1 MCQVCV
7 TSPASSHMHRTNMFT
22 ARCRGF
28 IIFSFLPRRTD
39 GHSSGA
45 DGAWHACWVMI
56 ALCHD
61 ALTLLLFVLAVG
73 SRIRGA
79 LEWSYDQRTCLLQG
93 AQLFDIL
100 SLHLGQDLFRFRLLD
115 DFDFEFPHTVSQLE
129 VGSLS
134 GQLVFRV
141 AHVGVVVQVEDDSMS
156 SRTHVVHTGKT
167 LSNLGHSRVQATH
180 FSIDSTQNLLS
191 SVDHMFSSGRRAHTS
206 GLALSY
212 DGETRCLPRRNH
224 CSRCTTVDASYQD
237 SCGLGFEAV
246 QLCQFLSQSQKKP
259 LKQHLASRTRGH
271 IGRLRLILPS
281 RQTLLLL
288 RTVLGDRCVTSL
300 YQQSRFQW
308 QVFPQM
314 GHGVFGMSSLGLLLS
329 LPFPRDFGL
338 PFWKASSPWI
348 PHADRSMGCGV
359 ELAAACARLTLSIS
373 AFSASRVINRA
384 LLRARMLFG
393 KFSPLPFS

>member
-259 LKQHLASRTRGH
+259 LNNISPVA
-271 IGRLRLILPS
+271 PEA
-281 RQTLLLL
+281 TL
-288 RTVLGDRCVTSL
+288 D
-300 YQQSRFQW
+300 
-308 QVFPQM
+308 
-314 GHGVFGMSSLGLLLS
+314 
-329 LPFPRDFGL
+329 
-338 PFWKASSPWI
+338 
-348 PHADRSMGCGV
+348 GC
-359 ELAAACARLTLSIS
+359 A
-373 AFSASRVINRA
+373 
-384 LLRARMLFG
+384 
-393 KFSPLPFS
+393 